1 MYPLPSSGA
10 TDHCQR
16 EQSLPR
22 DLTVRLSS
30 AEYNSPR
37 NYQLLRYPERPTPEM
52 MTPLSRDNRARYTAW
67 TNGQSLD
74 FVSPEELLDGLADSI
89 LADGVESS
97 LTKALHHGF
106 SREGE
111 PPTPGLDNLR
121 DRLRAEERSAV
132 SDLAAQI
139 DDDALSDVLAG
150 TTDDTL
156 RRMIS
161 ALRTRSTSLIGSLSG
176 ASPEARA
183 AFGSLLEASAP
194 ADNTQAIPDRLDGLV
209 ELARLERQLRSLRS
223 VQEVNVVDLELLE
236 RLLGQDAGNAFRQL
250 IGSLQAFTESG
261 YVQSRDSRAV
271 LSSRA
276 VQKIGDTL
284 LQATLNRLESRAAGQ
299 HFWSERGHSHQPAGA
314 SRDYEFGDPFELD
327 LGQSILGAV
336 KRGGKTPVK
345 LDVSD
350 LKVLDR
356 ETSERATTILAV
368 DLSRSMGERGY
379 LLATKRLALTLT
391 TFIRTRYPHDEL
403 LLIGFSES
411 ARQVN
416 LQELVELQWDRYGV
430 GTNVQDALR
439 LATGILNSHRG
450 RRRNVVLI
458 TDGEPTA
465 HRDTTGQVVFNHPPS
480 DETVARTFREAH
492 RLRRD
497 GVYLCVCV
505 MSTQQQVT
513 TFGRELAKQ
522 AAGDALVT
530 DPDNLGADLVI
541 TYSRRRH

>member
-1 MYPLPSSGA
+1 MTA
-10 TDHCQR
+10 
-16 EQSLPR
+16 
-22 DLTVRLSS
+22 V
-30 AEYNSPR
+30 PR
-37 NYQLLRYPERPTPEM
+37 N
-52 MTPLSRDNRARYTAW
+52 NRARYTAW
-67 TNGQSLD
+67 KNGQTVDIVRPEAVLD
-74 FVSPEELLDGLADSI
+74 ALSDSI

-106 SREGE
+106 SSDTEA
-111 PPTPGLDNLR
+111 PTPGLDNLR
-121 DRLRAEERSAV
+121 DQLRAEQRAAV
-132 SDLAAQI
+132 DDLAAQI
-139 DDDALSDVLAG
+139 DSDALSDALAG

-156 RRMIS
+156 RRMLS
-161 ALRTRSTSLIGSLSG
+161 ALRTRPTSLVGSLAD
-176 ASPEARA
+176 ASPGERA
-183 AFGSLLEASAP
+183 DLESLLEAAAP
-194 ADNTQAIPDRLDGLV
+194 AENTLSIQDRLDGLV

-223 VQEVNVVDLELLE
+223 VQDINAVDPELLE
-236 RLLGQDAGNAFRQL
+236 RLLGQDASIAFERL
-250 IGSLQAFTESG
+250 VGSLRAFTESG
-261 YVQSRDSRAV
+261 YVQGQNARAV

-299 HFWSERGHSHQPAGA
+299 HLSRRRGHSHEPAGA

-327 LGQSILGAV
+327 LGQSVLGAV
-336 KRGGKTPVK
+336 KRRAGTPVK

-350 LKVLDR
+350 LKVYDR

-379 LLATKRLALTLT
+379 LLAAKKLALALT

-411 ARQVN
+411 ARQMK
-416 LQELVELQWDRYGV
+416 LQELVELQWDRYGF
-430 GTNVQDALR
+430 GTNVQDALQ
-439 LATGILNSHRG
+439 LATGILNTHRG

-465 HRDTTGQVVFNHPPS
+465 HRDTTGQVSFNHPPS
-480 DETVARTFREAH
+480 DETVALTFREAR

-497 GVYLCVCV
+497 GIYLCVCV
-505 MSTQQQVT
+505 MSAQQQVT
-513 TFGRELAKQ
+513 TFGRELARQ

-530 DPDNLGADLVI
+530 DPDNLSADLVV
-541 TYSRRRH
+541 TYSRRRY